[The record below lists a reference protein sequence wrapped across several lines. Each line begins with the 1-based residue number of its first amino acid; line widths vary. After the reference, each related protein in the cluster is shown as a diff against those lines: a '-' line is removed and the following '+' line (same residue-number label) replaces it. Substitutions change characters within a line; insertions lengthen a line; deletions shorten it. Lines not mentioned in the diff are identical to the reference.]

1 MYSSGDRVTAIYALV
16 AGRATTHI
24 VLVTRLSHQC
34 KMSWQAIS
42 WLGVAWTHHAL
53 GCPMSCHAALFSGS
67 EGQVRSPPR
76 LSRLRTSVGARE
88 MVPVPWSLSTGQCH
102 SHGAPRLHCK
112 VRSSLALPHMESPG
126 RGVLWTAQY
135 YGAPC
140 DTHNFRLEEHLR
152 VGAVNGT
159 VSFFFSADLGFT
171 GC

>member
-76 LSRLRTSVGARE
+76 FSRLRTSVGARE
-88 MVPVPWSLSTGQCH
+88 MVPVPWSLVTE
-102 SHGAPRLHCK
+102 HGAVPLSWGASPPLQGK
-112 VRSSLALPHMESPG
+112 VFSRVTAYGIPGPGSSLDSTI
-126 RGVLWTAQY
+126 LWR
-135 YGAPC
+135 P
-140 DTHNFRLEEHLR
+140 LR
-152 VGAVNGT
+152 YA
-159 VSFFFSADLGFT
+159 
-171 GC
+171 